1 MAGKVHPQSPGY
13 SAGGLG
19 GILPAGAPN
28 TAELKI
34 CRVNRNSGSCRGG
47 DEIFLL
53 CDKVQKGEAGPA
65 PPPPSTW
72 APPSPPSSGPHA
84 EDIEVRFF
92 QDSWEGK
99 GTFSQADVHR
109 QVAIVFR
116 TPPYRHAD
124 ICEPVR
130 VKMQLR
136 RPSDREVSEP
146 VDFQYLPAEPGEGLG
161 AGRGCRRPQG

>member
-1 MAGKVHPQSPGY
+1 MFPIYCFP
-13 SAGGLG
+13 
-19 GILPAGAPN
+19 
-28 TAELKI
+28 
-34 CRVNRNSGSCRGG
+34 
-47 DEIFLL
+47 
-53 CDKVQKGEAGPA
+53 
-65 PPPPSTW
+65 
-72 APPSPPSSGPHA
+72 A

-116 TPPYRHAD
+116 TPPYRD
-124 ICEPVR
+124 TNLSEPIR

-146 VDFQYLPAEPGEGLG
+146 MDFQYLPADPGKGQCSKVSSW
-161 AGRGCRRPQG
+161 CRKVPPLLLFHT